1 MSFGKFR
8 GLPTVVAF
16 PENKLARQ
24 EQINCFKYEC
34 QRDHRS
40 ATHHWMHNSTGHS
53 TSVFKVITIG
63 WSHFRSA
70 SNKPLK
76 LFLICLCVLLF
87 SCDQAALQMVFSVRL
102 SVCCHIQY
110 IGETSQPLSGRF
122 SDHKSRIRNHNATKK
137 DTLLID
143 HFNNG
148 TCKGMDYS
156 VNIME
161 TIQQPAKIGQM
172 LDQATTTLRR
182 KREDFW
188 MEELHTIYPYGLNN
202 RHGNNQDQR
211 NEEMSVR
218 TMFHRKAKKRKK
230 RSRRSPHI
238 PTKTAE
244 HIYDLI
250 TGTFQKKNTPDHY
263 PEQLNSAIITAQ
275 KIIPQ
280 MNKVELKKIG
290 GMAHEDTIKECNIPL
305 RLLHIII
312 DLTAA
317 KLQVKTDE
325 KPQASK
331 KKIEHAFTI
340 KYVNHWIDKLRLGN
354 ILHDHALVETTY
366 LC

>member
-1 MSFGKFR
+1 MKKTRKKKQVCGAACFMAAEIKFS
-8 GLPTVVAF
+8 
-16 PENKLARQ
+16 E
-24 EQINCFKYEC
+24 
-34 QRDHRS
+34 D
-40 ATHHWMHNSTGHS
+40 
-53 TSVFKVITIG
+53 
-63 WSHFRSA
+63 
-70 SNKPLK
+70 
-76 LFLICLCVLLF
+76 
-87 SCDQAALQMVFSVRL
+87 VRP
-102 SVCCHIQY
+102 S
-110 IGETSQPLSGRF
+110 
-122 SDHKSRIRNHNATKK
+122 
-137 DTLLID
+137 
-143 HFNNG
+143 
-148 TCKGMDYS
+148 
-156 VNIME
+156 
-161 TIQQPAKIGQM
+161 
-172 LDQATTTLRR
+172 
-182 KREDFW
+182 
-188 MEELHTIYPYGLNN
+188 ELHTIYPYGLNN

-325 KPQASK
+325 KPQQARR
-331 KKIEHAFTI
+331 
-340 KYVNHWIDKLRLGN
+340 RLN
-354 ILHDHALVETTY
+354 MLLQ
-366 LC
+366 